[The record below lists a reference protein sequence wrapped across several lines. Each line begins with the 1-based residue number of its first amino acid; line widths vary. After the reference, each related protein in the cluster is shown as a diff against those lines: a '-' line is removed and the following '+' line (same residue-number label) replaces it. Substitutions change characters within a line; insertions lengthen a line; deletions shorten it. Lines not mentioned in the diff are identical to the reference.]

1 MKDYIREIIDK
12 NLSQNDNENRLREY
26 IQKYILFVIYRKKIY
41 QNVIFTGGTAL
52 RFLYKL
58 RRYSEN
64 LDFSIS
70 EKARNYDFLNIL
82 KVIKK
87 ELVLSGY
94 KVDIKYSIDK
104 TVHSAFFRFP
114 ELLYEYG
121 LNPHKNAKIS
131 IKLEI
136 DTNPPSGSKQELS
149 LYNSTFLF
157 YILHYDLPSLF
168 SGKLHALLCRE
179 YTKGRDWYDLLWYL
193 TNIKDLE
200 PNHLMLKRA
209 IKQTCKRRIEIEKGN
224 WKQIL
229 KQEID
234 QLDIE
239 KVKKDVK
246 PFLENHNEIEFL
258 NKESLY
264 QILEKD

>member
-1 MKDYIREIIDK
+1 
-12 NLSQNDNENRLREY
+12 LS
-26 IQKYILFVIYRKKIY
+26 
-41 QNVIFTGGTAL
+41 
-52 RFLYKL
+52 
-58 RRYSEN
+58 
-64 LDFSIS
+64 
-70 EKARNYDFLNIL
+70 
-82 KVIKK
+82 
-87 ELVLSGY
+87 
-94 KVDIKYSIDK
+94 
-104 TVHSAFFRFP
+104 
-114 ELLYEYG
+114 
-121 LNPHKNAKIS
+121 PHKNAKIS

-193 TNIKDLE
+193 SNFRDLK
-200 PNHLMLKRA
+200 PNLIMLKRA

-234 QLDIE
+234 ELDIE

-258 NKESLY
+258 NKESIY

>member
-1 MKDYIREIIDK
+1 
-12 NLSQNDNENRLREY
+12 LS
-26 IQKYILFVIYRKKIY
+26 
-41 QNVIFTGGTAL
+41 
-52 RFLYKL
+52 
-58 RRYSEN
+58 
-64 LDFSIS
+64 
-70 EKARNYDFLNIL
+70 
-82 KVIKK
+82 
-87 ELVLSGY
+87 
-94 KVDIKYSIDK
+94 
-104 TVHSAFFRFP
+104 
-114 ELLYEYG
+114 
-121 LNPHKNAKIS
+121 PHKNEKIS
-131 IKLEI
+131 IKIEI

-193 TNIKDLE
+193 SNFRDLK
-200 PNHLMLKRA
+200 PNLVMLKRS

-234 QLDIE
+234 KLDIE
-239 KVKKDVK
+239 KVKEDVK

-264 QILEKD
+264 QILGK

>member
-70 EKARNYDFLNIL
+70 EKSRNYDFLNIL
-82 KVIKK
+82 EVIKK
-87 ELVLSGY
+87 ELILSGY

-114 ELLYEYG
+114 DLLYEYG
-121 LNPHKNAKIS
+121 LSPHKNAKIS

-193 TNIKDLE
+193 SNFRDLE
-200 PNHLMLKRA
+200 PNLIMLKRA
-209 IKQTCKRRIEIEKGN
+209 IKQTCKRRIEIVKGN

-234 QLDIE
+234 ELDIE
-239 KVKKDVK
+239 EVKKDVK

-264 QILEKD
+264 QILGK